1 MSKWLLLEKNGDQ
14 QFFNNKFNF
23 WFLLGLAIP
32 LVIIIDTATK
42 RLFLRLIIY
51 VICYWILALTFVV
64 ELHSFSPF
72 GIIYSLLLVFLTI
85 PMGGHAVTNAYPQ
98 EIFLLISFHYA
109 FMFFHLFT
117 RKKAILGL
125 RTKEGWKVLG
135 SSSERKEKAAIL
147 DFNRQGLTR
156 SF

>member
-1 MSKWLLLEKNGDQ
+1 MSKWLLLEKDGDQ

-51 VICYWILALTFVV
+51 VICFWILALTFVV

-85 PMGGHAVTNAYPQ
+85 PMGGHAVTNVYPQ
-98 EIFLLISFHYA
+98 EIFLLIGFHYA

-117 RKKAILGL
+117 RKGAILGL
-125 RTKEGWKVLG
+125 RVKEGWKVLG

>member
-32 LVIIIDTATK
+32 LVIIIDTASK

-51 VICYWILALTFVV
+51 VICYWILAFTFVV
-64 ELHSFSPF
+64 ELHSFSLF

-85 PMGGHAVTNAYPQ
+85 PMGGHAVTNVYPQ
-98 EIFLLISFHYA
+98 EMFLLISFHYA

-125 RTKEGWKVLG
+125 RVKEGWKVLG
-135 SSSERKEKAAIL
+135 SSFERKEKAAIL